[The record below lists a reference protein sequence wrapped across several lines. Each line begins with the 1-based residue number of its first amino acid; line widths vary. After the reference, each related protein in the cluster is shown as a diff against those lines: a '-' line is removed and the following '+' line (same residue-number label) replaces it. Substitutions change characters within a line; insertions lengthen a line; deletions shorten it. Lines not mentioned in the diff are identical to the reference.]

1 MRGKQAPKRRIDADP
16 MYNSTN
22 VAKLINYVMYSGKK
36 STAQKI
42 VYGAFDIIKEK
53 TKKDPLEVFET
64 ALRNVSPTLEV
75 KSRRVGGA
83 NYQIPI
89 QVRAERRTQLAYR
102 WLLVAARGK
111 KGQAMKEKLASE
123 LIAASDNQGEAVKKK
138 ADVQRMAE
146 ANRAFAHFAR

>member
-1 MRGKQAPKRRIDADP
+1 
-16 MYNSTN
+16 MYSSLN
-22 VAKLINYVMYSGKK
+22 VAKLINYVMYDGKK
-36 STAQKI
+36 STAQKV

-64 ALRNVSPTLEV
+64 ALRNISPTLEV

-111 KGQAMKEKLASE
+111 KGQPMKEKLASE
-123 LIAASDNQGEAVKKK
+123 LIAASDNTGEAVKKK

>member
-1 MRGKQAPKRRIDADP
+1 MRGKQAPKRKINADP
-16 MYNSTN
+16 MYSSLN

-42 VYGAFDIIKEK
+42 VYGAFEIIKEK

-64 ALRNVSPTLEV
+64 ALRNISPTLEV

-111 KGQAMKEKLASE
+111 KGQPMKEKLASE
-123 LIAASDNQGEAVKKK
+123 LIAASDNTGEAVKKK

-146 ANRAFAHFAR
+146 ANRAFAPFAR